1 MCATDILQR
10 SSTPANNSGVLPPR
24 HYRLFP
30 AIDPMTK
37 AQTHNYNFDQAK
49 CVQKPQPISTEMSN
63 EPSAFSKSILQV
75 RNDLHESNPTKAL
88 VSLKQVKSQAGHVWG
103 RHIPTEVS
111 DDLKAAKNTIKG
123 LMKDPTGSSNI
134 ADKILVIT
142 EIVYKKAPGRADCHK
157 AQFSINSAIN

>member
-1 MCATDILQR
+1 M
-10 SSTPANNSGVLPPR
+10 S
-24 HYRLFP
+24 
-30 AIDPMTK
+30 K
-37 AQTHNYNFDQAK
+37 QT
-49 CVQKPQPISTEMSN
+49 
-63 EPSAFSKSILQV
+63 SAFSKTRGPV
-75 RNDLHESNPTKAL
+75 GNDLHESNPTKAQ

-157 AQFSINSAIN
+157 AQFSINGAI